1 MQILWNAFLT
11 LLGFLLLV
19 KGADVFVDS
28 ASGVAKKLGVSPL
41 VIGLTIVAIGTSLPE
56 LAVSVTAALSGSNE
70 IAVGNV
76 TGSNIFN
83 LLVVAGVSAIIAP
96 LTIDRFL
103 IKRDW
108 PASILAAALLGVF
121 LLFGN
126 DISRLEAVIL
136 LVIFAIMLFL
146 QLRNAKSAE
155 EARQTDDRKPILLAV
170 LLVLGIA
177 GIILGGEFAVEGAS
191 GLARAIGWSESLI
204 GLTIVAIGTSL
215 PELVTSIVAARRG
228 ENEIAMGNVIG
239 SNLFNILCIL
249 GISAFLSPIT
259 VAPAAVIDAAFLVVV
274 SVVFWLVA
282 RFAKIGKA
290 AGTAMVLTYVGY
302 MVYIIN
308 R

>member
-41 VIGLTIVAIGTSLPE
+41 VIGLTIVAFGTSLPE

>member
-41 VIGLTIVAIGTSLPE
+41 VIGLTIVAFGTSLPE

-126 DISRLEAVIL
+126 NISRLEAVIL

-259 VAPAAVIDAAFLVVV
+259 VAPTAVIDAAFLVVV

>member
-41 VIGLTIVAIGTSLPE
+41 VIGLTIVAFGTSLPE

-155 EARQTDDRKPILLAV
+155 EARQTDDRKPILLAL

-259 VAPAAVIDAAFLVVV
+259 VAPTAVIDAAFLVVV

>member
-41 VIGLTIVAIGTSLPE
+41 VIGLTIVAFGTSLPE

-126 DISRLEAVIL
+126 NISRLEAVIL

>member
-1 MQILWNAFLT
+1 
-11 LLGFLLLV
+11 
-19 KGADVFVDS
+19 
-28 ASGVAKKLGVSPL
+28 
-41 VIGLTIVAIGTSLPE
+41 
-56 LAVSVTAALSGSNE
+56 
-70 IAVGNV
+70 
-76 TGSNIFN
+76 
-83 LLVVAGVSAIIAP
+83 
-96 LTIDRFL
+96 IDRFL

-215 PELVTSIVAARRG
+215 PELVTS
-228 ENEIAMGNVIG
+228 
-239 SNLFNILCIL
+239 
-249 GISAFLSPIT
+249 
-259 VAPAAVIDAAFLVVV
+259 
-274 SVVFWLVA
+274 
-282 RFAKIGKA
+282 
-290 AGTAMVLTYVGY
+290 
-302 MVYIIN
+302 
-308 R
+308 

>member
-41 VIGLTIVAIGTSLPE
+41 VIGLTIVAFGTSLPE

-96 LTIDRFL
+96 RTIARFL
-103 IKRDW
+103 IKRAW

>member
-1 MQILWNAFLT
+1 MQILWSAFLT

-41 VIGLTIVAIGTSLPE
+41 VIGLTIVAFGTSLPE

>member
-41 VIGLTIVAIGTSLPE
+41 VIGLTIVAFGTSLPE

-83 LLVVAGVSAIIAP
+83 LLVVAGVSAIFAP
-96 LTIDRFL
+96 LTIDRYL

-259 VAPAAVIDAAFLVVV
+259 VAPTAVIDAAFLVVV

>member
-41 VIGLTIVAIGTSLPE
+41 VIGLTIVAFGTSLPE

-228 ENEIAMGNVIG
+228 ENGIALGNVIG

-259 VAPAAVIDAAFLVVV
+259 VAPTAVIDAAFLVVV

>member
-41 VIGLTIVAIGTSLPE
+41 VIGLTIVAFGTSLPE

-126 DISRLEAVIL
+126 DISRLEALIL

-259 VAPAAVIDAAFLVVV
+259 VAPTAVIDAAFLVVV

>member
-11 LLGFLLLV
+11 LLGFFLLV
-19 KGADVFVDS
+19 KGADAFVDG
-28 ASGVAKKLGVSPL
+28 ASGMAKKLGVSPL
-41 VIGLTIVAIGTSLPE
+41 VIGLTIVAFGTSLPE

-83 LLVVAGVSAIIAP
+83 LLVVAGSSAVIAP
-96 LTIDRFL
+96 LAIDRFL

-108 PASILAAALLGVF
+108 PASILAAVLLCVF
-121 LLFGN
+121 LLLGN
-126 DISRLEAVIL
+126 DVTRPEAAIL
-136 LVIFAIMLFL
+136 LVIFATMLFL
-146 QLRNAKSAE
+146 QLRNAKSSE
-155 EARQTDDRKPILLAV
+155 EARQTDTRKPVLLAV
-170 LLVLGIA
+170 LLVLGVA
-177 GIILGGEFAVEGAS
+177 GIILGGEFAVKGAS
-191 GLARAIGWSESLI
+191 GLARTIGWSESLI
-204 GLTIVAIGTSL
+204 GLTIVAVGTSL

-249 GISAFLSPIT
+249 GISAFVSPIT
-259 VAPAAVIDAAFLVVV
+259 VPSTAFIDAAFLVVV

-282 RFAKIGKA
+282 RFSRIGKA
-290 AGTAMVLTYVGY
+290 AGTVMLLSYVGY

>member
-41 VIGLTIVAIGTSLPE
+41 VIGLTIVAFGTSLPE

-108 PASILAAALLGVF
+108 PASILAAALPGVF

-126 DISRLEAVIL
+126 NISRLEAVIL

-155 EARQTDDRKPILLAV
+155 EARQTDDRKPILVAV

-259 VAPAAVIDAAFLVVV
+259 VAPTAVIDAAFLVVV

>member
-41 VIGLTIVAIGTSLPE
+41 VIGLTIVAFGTSLPE

-126 DISRLEAVIL
+126 DISRLEALIL

>member
-28 ASGVAKKLGVSPL
+28 ASGVAKKLGVSPM
-41 VIGLTIVAIGTSLPE
+41 VIGLTIVAFGTSLPE

-126 DISRLEAVIL
+126 NISRLEAVIL

-259 VAPAAVIDAAFLVVV
+259 VAPTAVIDAAFLVVV

>member
-41 VIGLTIVAIGTSLPE
+41 VIGLTIVAFGTSLPE

-215 PELVTSIVAARRG
+215 PELVTSIVVARRG

>member
-41 VIGLTIVAIGTSLPE
+41 VIGLTIVAFGTSLPE

-126 DISRLEAVIL
+126 DISCLEAVIL

-259 VAPAAVIDAAFLVVV
+259 VAPTAVIDAAFLVVV

>member
-41 VIGLTIVAIGTSLPE
+41 VIGLTIVAFGTSLPE

-103 IKRDW
+103 IKRNW

-259 VAPAAVIDAAFLVVV
+259 VAPTAVIDAAFLVVV

>member
-41 VIGLTIVAIGTSLPE
+41 VIGLTIVAFGTSLPE

-155 EARQTDDRKPILLAV
+155 EARQTDDRKPILLAL

-259 VAPAAVIDAAFLVVV
+259 VAHAAVIDAAFLVVV

>member
-41 VIGLTIVAIGTSLPE
+41 VIGLTIVAFGTSLPE

-249 GISAFLSPIT
+249 GVSALLHPIHVEGT
-259 VAPAAVIDAAFLVVV
+259 ALYDTAFLVVV
-274 SVVFWLVA
+274 TVV
-282 RFAKIGKA
+282 
-290 AGTAMVLTYVGY
+290 
-302 MVYIIN
+302 
-308 R
+308 

>member
-1 MQILWNAFLT
+1 M
-11 LLGFLLLV
+11 
-19 KGADVFVDS
+19 
-28 ASGVAKKLGVSPL
+28 
-41 VIGLTIVAIGTSLPE
+41 
-56 LAVSVTAALSGSNE
+56 
-70 IAVGNV
+70 
-76 TGSNIFN
+76 
-83 LLVVAGVSAIIAP
+83 
-96 LTIDRFL
+96 
-103 IKRDW
+103 
-108 PASILAAALLGVF
+108 F

-259 VAPAAVIDAAFLVVV
+259 VAPTAVIDAAFLVVV